1 MKKDSNLN
9 RRQFLNIGSKLV
21 LSLPVAYVI
30 GCGTDKSSPLNPE
43 DSLKKL
49 ILLLGPWPAAE
60 KSKADD
66 FANRFLKAKH
76 AVEPYIPGSGK
87 LVQNLAKRF
96 PAESMAINQINLQN
110 IPAKERELLITLT
123 KQIYSFVEVRF
134 DVANEPPWGHCQG
147 DRLWHTRS
155 PVPSVK

>member
-9 RRQFLNIGSKLV
+9 RRQFLNISYKLV

-49 ILLLGPWPAAE
+49 IFLLGPWSAAE
-60 KSKADD
+60 KQKADD

-76 AVEPYIPGSGK
+76 AFKPYLPGSGK
-87 LVQNLAKRF
+87 LVQSLAKRF

-110 IPAKERELLITLT
+110 LAPKERDLLITLT
-123 KQIYSFVEVRF
+123 QQIYSYVEVRF
-134 DVANEPPWGHCQG
+134 DVANEPPWGLCQG
-147 DRLWHTRS
+147 DRLWHTKPPKHS
-155 PVPSVK
+155 KS